1 MYRIAICDDDIAYT
15 EYLEKKIKEVL
26 GKSERSSICK
36 YYSGEEFIDDL
47 ELEFDLVFLDMQM
60 GEIDGITA
68 AIKFRKRNQD
78 AVLVFCTG
86 IQLPQP
92 EFFDVQP
99 FRYLMKNYTE
109 NKIDEE
115 LKNII
120 NKMIENKKEVYI
132 VVRNDGRMDKIAI
145 DNITYISNIK
155 RGCCIHIFSKK
166 DNQCYEIV

>member
-68 AIKFRKRNQD
+68 AIKLEKEIKMLYLFFVQEYNYRNQN
-78 AVLVFCTG
+78 F
-86 IQLPQP
+86 
-92 EFFDVQP
+92 
-99 FRYLMKNYTE
+99 LMFNHLD
-109 NKIDEE
+109 I
-115 LKNII
+115 
-120 NKMIENKKEVYI
+120 
-132 VVRNDGRMDKIAI
+132 
-145 DNITYISNIK
+145 
-155 RGCCIHIFSKK
+155 
-166 DNQCYEIV
+166 